1 MYNFFMDGVQLP
13 IAPSAMSMKIN
24 NKNEVVTLINE
35 GEVNILKK
43 PGLTDIDFEV
53 EFPNVKYPYA
63 VYPNGFQP
71 ASYFLDHL
79 EKLKLSEEPF
89 QFIVNRMKPD
99 GSLLFDTNMTVSLED
114 YTIDEDAENG
124 FDIKS
129 TITLKQFKPFGTKKL
144 AVKSS
149 SASPASD
156 TNAVKTNTKAAK
168 VVVEKQRSTAS
179 KTTPKSHTVK
189 AGDTLWAIAK
199 KHLGDGAKAN
209 ELAKLNNLKDPNSI
223 EVGQVIKLG

>member
-1 MYNFFMDGVQLP
+1 MYNFFIDGVQLP
-13 IAPSAMSMKIN
+13 VAPSAMSMKIN
-24 NKNEVVTLINE
+24 NKNEVITLINE

-63 VYPNGFQP
+63 VYPTGFQP

-79 EKLKLSEEPF
+79 EELKLSEEPF

-124 FDIKS
+124 FDIKT
-129 TITLKQFKPFGTKKL
+129 TISLKQFRPFGTKRL
-144 AVKSS
+144 NIKSAS
-149 SASPASD
+149 SAS
-156 TNAVKTNTKAAK
+156 NTVTSTQSKQK
-168 VVVEKQRSTAS
+168 VTVEKKRATTGKQ
-179 KTTPKSHTVK
+179 TPKSYTVK

-199 KHLGDGAKAN
+199 KHLGDGAKSAQ
-209 ELAKLNNLKDPNSI
+209 LAKLNNIKNENSI
-223 EVGQVIKLG
+223 YPGQVIKLG

>member
-1 MYNFFMDGVQLP
+1 MDGVQLP
-13 IAPSAMSMKIN
+13 VAPSTMSMNIN
-24 NKNEVVTLINE
+24 NKNEVITLINE

-124 FDIKS
+124 FDIKT
-129 TITLKQFKPFGTKKL
+129 TISLKQFRPFGTKRL
-144 AVKSS
+144 NIKSAS
-149 SASPASD
+149 SAS
-156 TNAVKTNTKAAK
+156 NTVTSTQSKQK
-168 VVVEKQRSTAS
+168 VTVEKKRATTGKQ
-179 KTTPKSHTVK
+179 TPKSYTVK

-199 KHLGDGAKAN
+199 KHLGDGAKSAQ
-209 ELAKLNNLKDPNSI
+209 LAKLNNIKNENSI
-223 EVGQVIKLG
+223 YPGQVIKLG

>member
-1 MYNFFMDGVQLP
+1 MDGVQLP
-13 IAPSAMSMKIN
+13 VAPSAMSMKIN
-24 NKNEVVTLINE
+24 NKNEVITLINE

-63 VYPNGFQP
+63 VYPSGFQP
-71 ASYFLDHL
+71 ASFFLDHL

-124 FDIKS
+124 FDIKT
-129 TITLKQFKPFGTKKL
+129 TITLKQFRPFGTKKL
-144 AVKSS
+144 NIKPAS
-149 SASPASD
+149 SASNTGTS
-156 TNAVKTNTKAAK
+156 TNFKKK
-168 VVVEKQRSTAS
+168 VTVEKKRATTGKQIQ
-179 KTTPKSHTVK
+179 KTYTVK

-199 KHLGDGAKAN
+199 KQLGDGAKADD
-209 ELAKLNNLKDPNSI
+209 LAKLNNLSNPNLI
-223 EVGQVIKLG
+223 NVGQVIKLG

>member
-1 MYNFFMDGVQLP
+1 MYNFFMDRVQLP
-13 IAPSAMSMKIN
+13 VAPPTMSMKIN
-24 NKNEVVTLINE
+24 NKNEVITLINE

-53 EFPNVKYPYA
+53 VYPNVKYPYA

-89 QFIVNRMKPD
+89 QFIVNRIKPD

-114 YTIDEDAENG
+114 YSIDEDAENG
-124 FDIKS
+124 FDIKT
-129 TITLKQFKPFGTKKL
+129 TITLKQFRPFGTKKL
-144 AVKSS
+144 NIKTAS
-149 SASPASD
+149 SAS
-156 TNAVKTNTKAAK
+156 NTATSNTSKQK
-168 VVVEKQRSTAS
+168 VTVEKKRATTGKQ
-179 KTTPKSHTVK
+179 TPKTYTVK

-199 KHLGDGAKAN
+199 KHLGDGAKSAQ
-209 ELAKLNNLKDPNSI
+209 LAKLNNIKNENSI
-223 EVGQVIKLG
+223 YPGQVIKLG